1 MNLGGLAM
9 GSTHLDEDDDHGE
22 AALWRAFKE
31 TGDAGVREQLFS
43 LYYAFARQVARRR
56 YLDRKSGDIEF
67 ADLCQLAYAGLLEAI
82 DRFDPELGV
91 PFKGYASRRISGAVL
106 DGVSKMSEMREQIS
120 FRNRVRR
127 ERARS
132 LIDQDPDRMS
142 TAEAMDALI
151 EAAVGLALGFMLDDT
166 ALLVDGEASTP
177 STAYDSLAWKE
188 LMQRLTLQIAAL
200 PPREQTVIRHHYLQG
215 MNFDQIGALLGV
227 TKGRVSQIHKS
238 AIGGLK
244 TRMTRAGDFKLER

>member
-1 MNLGGLAM
+1 MET
-9 GSTHLDEDDDHGE
+9 SHLDEGDNHGE

-43 LYYAFARQVARRR
+43 LYYPFARRVARRR

-82 DRFDPELGV
+82 DRFDPNLGV
-91 PFKGYASRRISGAVL
+91 PFKGYASWRISGAVL
-106 DGVSKMSEMREQIS
+106 DGVNKMSEVREQIS

-127 ERARS
+127 DRTRS
-132 LIDQDPDRMS
+132 LVDKDPDSMS
-142 TAEAMDALI
+142 TPEAMEALVD
-151 EAAVGLALGFMLDDT
+151 AAVGLALGFMLDDT
-166 ALLVDGEASTP
+166 ALLIDGEASTP

-188 LMQRLTLQIAAL
+188 LVQRLTVQVAAL
-200 PPREQTVIRHHYLQG
+200 PPREQAVIRHHYLQG
-215 MNFDQIGALLGV
+215 MNFDHIGALLGV

-238 AIGGLK
+238 AISGLK
-244 TRMTRAGDFKLER
+244 ARMNRAGDFKLER